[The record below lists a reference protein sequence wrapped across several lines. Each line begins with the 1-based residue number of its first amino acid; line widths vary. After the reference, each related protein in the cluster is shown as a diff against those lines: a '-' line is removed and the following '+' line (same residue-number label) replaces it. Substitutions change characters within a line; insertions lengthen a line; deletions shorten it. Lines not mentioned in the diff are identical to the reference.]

1 MPYLPARQ
9 GKRLSRRRVNSMS
22 SNQRDRGPVTI
33 ELVVAG
39 AVMILS
45 GAAVAELALIA
56 PAGSSV
62 SLTPASLLIL
72 LLALVLAASGIES
85 IRRRHFLY
93 AVLVPAALALVNLG
107 YVIQTGQAAAI
118 VSVLIFVVVV
128 ALVASRR
135 SDFT

>member
-1 MPYLPARQ
+1 
-9 GKRLSRRRVNSMS
+9 MS